1 MPFID
6 TVPLDTAT
14 GATAELYRQDLEAG
28 GFVANH
34 TRALSLRPDAVLA
47 FRQLNRAIKKNM
59 SPRRYELVTLAAARA
74 LRSSYCMITHGSA
87 LRRLEGWNADALAE
101 VARAPEQ
108 AGLDAAELAVMAFAE
123 KLSTDATSMTQD
135 DVDGLRSLGLSDEE
149 VLDVAM
155 TASLRNF
162 YSRLLDAVGAQ
173 ADARY
178 EALEPVVKDALVVGR
193 PIQSAA

>member
-14 GATAELYRQDLEAG
+14 GATAKLYRQDLEADG
-28 GFVANH
+28 YVANH
-34 TRALSLRPDAVLA
+34 TQALSLRPEAVEA

-74 LRSSYCMITHGSA
+74 LHSSYCMITHGSA
-87 LRRLEGWNADALAE
+87 LRRLEGWNADALAQ

-123 KLSTDATSMTQD
+123 KLSTDATSITQD

-155 TASLRNF
+155 TAALRNF
-162 YSRLLDAVGAQ
+162 YSRLLDSVGAQ

-178 EALEPVVKDALVVGR
+178 EALEPVVKEALVVGR